1 MDNPSTNID
10 PHEDVRN
17 TPLARQQKSEFLE
30 PSGAVFDVCAGQP
43 CRTSVYT
50 P

>member
-1 MDNPSTNID
+1 MNID
-10 PHEDVRN
+10 PHENVRS
-17 TPLARQQKSEFLE
+17 TPAAREQKSDFLE
-30 PSGAVFDVCAGQP
+30 PNGAVVDVCGGQP